1 MATLY
6 SIQQQLLP
14 CFHKKNGIC
23 IRLITEWHHS
33 IMEIINHLYPPEKSR
48 LGTSIISRERNND
61 SSKRCFTFLET
72 ISLYSVISFFGTAQA
87 LLSLLSCTH
96 SSNKCSTLQIYS
108 TFFFFF
114 PRIEGRTL
122 FTSSQEIE
130 CYNFNFWIQLF
141 SLLQVLEYED
151 VWCKL
156 NHILFTT
163 AKRHLKQLI

>member
-108 TFFFFF
+108 TFFFFS
-114 PRIEGRTL
+114 PEQKEGRCL
-122 FTSSQEIE
+122 PVLRKQSAITSISESN
-130 CYNFNFWIQLF
+130 CLVFFKYWSTKMFGAN
-141 SLLQVLEYED
+141 
-151 VWCKL
+151 
-156 NHILFTT
+156 
-163 AKRHLKQLI
+163 